1 MNTTFVEFATVFIGT
16 YLLFRGWIWSLNK
29 KI

>member
-1 MNTTFVEFATVFIGT
+1 MNTTFIEFTTIFVGT